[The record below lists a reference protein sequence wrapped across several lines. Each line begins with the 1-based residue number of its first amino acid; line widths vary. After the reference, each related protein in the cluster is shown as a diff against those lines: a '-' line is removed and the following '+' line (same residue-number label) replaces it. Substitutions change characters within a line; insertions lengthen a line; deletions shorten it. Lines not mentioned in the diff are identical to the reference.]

1 MKLTLLIRL
10 AGFAYFVNCINM
22 KPHENLSLNDMPNEE
37 WRRVDGYNGKYFVSN
52 IGRIKAITFYK
63 GEPRMM
69 CIKKLNQRTKKENEY
84 MFTSLSV
91 NNTKKSEIIHR
102 LVANY
107 FIPNPEN
114 KPFVNHKNGVKWDN
128 RVWNLEWATGSENAL
143 HAVKNGLR
151 ITAKGE
157 DAGQALFTNEQA
169 LEIFNSPLSI
179 PELCKIHK
187 VHDTTIRSIKDG
199 RNWSHLTGVKYKK
212 KSRPYQYKLITIDG
226 VSKTYTEWASQ
237 WGSNG
242 NLIFYRLKSGWSERD
257 AVTIPPNKTGGNKK
271 LKLFRRTA

>member
-1 MKLTLLIRL
+1 
-10 AGFAYFVNCINM
+10 M
-22 KPHENLSLNDMPNEE
+22 KPHENLSLNDMPNEK
-37 WRRVDGYNGKYFVSN
+37 WRQIDGYNGKYFISSV
-52 IGRIKAITFYK
+52 GRIKAITFYK

-69 CIKKLNQRTKKENEY
+69 YIKKLSQRTKTENEY
-84 MFTSLSV
+84 IFTGLSA

-102 LVANY
+102 LVAKY
-107 FIPNPEN
+107 FIPNPDK

-128 RVWNLEWATGSENAL
+128 RVENLEWVTGSENTL
-143 HAVKNGLR
+143 HAVRNGLR

-157 DAGQALFTNEQA
+157 DAGQSLFTNAQV
-169 LEIFNSPLSI
+169 LEIFNSQLSI

-212 KSRPYQYKLITIDG
+212 KGRPYQYKLITIDG

-257 AVTIPPNKTGGNKK
+257 AVTIPPNKTGCNKK
-271 LKLFRRTA
+271 LNFFRKIS